1 MPTIII
7 IDGIIIEMHP
17 KQKEHNPPHIHAI
30 YGGFTALFNI
40 RTGEHIKGLFPS
52 KQTRIVSQFIKDHSE
67 GLLKI
72 WETQD
77 FKK

>member
-17 KQKEHNPPHIHAI
+17 KQKEHNPPHIHAV
-30 YGGFTALFNI
+30 YGDFNAI
-40 RTGEHIKGLFPS
+40 FDIKTGAHIKGLFPS
-52 KQTRIVSQFIKDHSE
+52 KQIKIVSQFIKDHSE
-67 GLLKI
+67 ELLKI
-72 WETQD
+72 WRTQD